1 MDPDDTPDAQLPGA
15 AERLL
20 ERWRS
25 LDEPDELEL
34 GRFDQVMNILRSS
47 SVRDSHETL
56 VDTALL
62 AAPLPPERSDGLLAR
77 VARVAPSDA
86 MLAKPGMRAQPLLL
100 AERGRL
106 AEPLPPRPSSGSSLP
121 EADSGISISLQALAL
136 EQLLGRQRIASA
148 VSGLTVA
155 LFLALVLWMAS
166 SNQVGASPLV
176 RGPQAAP
183 RLQQP
188 GADSARERSRS
199 TTSVPP
205 VASEKPAP

>member
-1 MDPDDTPDAQLPGA
+1 MDPDDTRQAALPDA
-15 AERLL
+15 AEQLL

-25 LDEPDELEL
+25 LDDPGELEL
-34 GRFDQVMNILRSS
+34 ARFDQVMSILRSS

-62 AAPLPPERSDGLLAR
+62 AAPLPPGLGDGLLAPP
-77 VARVAPSDA
+77 AALFAQEGPAAQSDVL
-86 MLAKPGMRAQPLLL
+86 LATPLL
-100 AERGRL
+100 
-106 AEPLPPRPSSGSSLP
+106 PRAGVVDALP
-121 EADSGISISLQALAL
+121 EADGGLSISLQALAL

-183 RLQQP
+183 GALQRA
-188 GADSARERSRS
+188 GDDAASGRARPTGGDDRAQR
-199 TTSVPP
+199 
-205 VASEKPAP
+205 

>member
-1 MDPDDTPDAQLPGA
+1 MDHDDTPDAQLPGA

-20 ERWRS
+20 DRWRS
-25 LDEPDELEL
+25 LSEPDELEL

-62 AAPLPPERSDGLLAR
+62 AAPLPPEPSDGTRAR
-77 VARVAPSDA
+77 VASLAPNDTL
-86 MLAKPGMRAQPLLL
+86 LAAPLL
-100 AERGRL
+100 AD
-106 AEPLPPRPSSGSSLP
+106 PLSSRSSALP
-121 EADSGISISLQALAL
+121 EADGGISISLQALAL

-176 RGPQAAP
+176 RGPRAAP
-183 RLQQP
+183 SLQRP
-188 GADSARERSRS
+188 GADSARERNRS
-199 TTSVPP
+199 ATGAPQ
-205 VASEKPAP
+205 VAVEKPSP

>member
-1 MDPDDTPDAQLPGA
+1 MDPDDTSDPPLPDA

-20 ERWRS
+20 ERWRT
-25 LDEPDELEL
+25 LDEPGELEL
-34 GRFDQVMNILRSS
+34 SRFDQVMSILRSS

-62 AAPLPPERSDGLLAR
+62 AAPLPPTSGNGLLASGSR
-77 VARVAPSDA
+77 AAPNDVL
-86 MLAKPGMRAQPLLL
+86 LATPLLS
-100 AERGRL
+100 
-106 AEPLPPRPSSGSSLP
+106 PRSEAPLP
-121 EADSGISISLQALAL
+121 EADGGISISLQALAL

-148 VSGLTVA
+148 ASGLTVA

-183 RLQQP
+183 GAARP
-188 GADSARERSRS
+188 GDGPGRDTLRSTPGMPPRAPESRER
-199 TTSVPP
+199 
-205 VASEKPAP
+205 

>member
-1 MDPDDTPDAQLPGA
+1 MDPDDTPDAALPDA

-25 LDEPDELEL
+25 LDEPGEAELR
-34 GRFDQVMNILRSS
+34 RFDQVMNILRSS

-62 AAPLPPERSDGLLAR
+62 AAPLPPALGDGLLA
-77 VARVAPSDA
+77 APAPAAQSDV
-86 MLAKPGMRAQPLLL
+86 LLAQPLLSS
-100 AERGRL
+100 RDIDGR
-106 AEPLPPRPSSGSSLP
+106 LP
-121 EADSGISISLQALAL
+121 EADGGISISLQALAL

-166 SNQVGASPLV
+166 SNQVGAGPLV

-183 RLQQP
+183 GAALQRSGDTAPRDRARTLPNALP
-188 GADSARERSRS
+188 GAADRPER
-199 TTSVPP
+199 
-205 VASEKPAP
+205 

>member
-1 MDPDDTPDAQLPGA
+1 MDPDDTPDALLPDA
-15 AERLL
+15 AELL
-20 ERWRS
+20 LQRWRS
-25 LDEPDELEL
+25 LDEPGELEL
-34 GRFDQVMNILRSS
+34 GRFDQVMSILRSS

-62 AAPLPPERSDGLLAR
+62 AAPLPPALGDGLRAS
-77 VARVAPSDA
+77 PSPAAHGDV
-86 MLAKPGMRAQPLLL
+86 LRAEPSLFGRGS
-100 AERGRL
+100 EGRL
-106 AEPLPPRPSSGSSLP
+106 P
-121 EADSGISISLQALAL
+121 EGDGGISVSLQALAL

-183 RLQQP
+183 GALQRSGEAAPRQRARSAPSDVP
-188 GADSARERSRS
+188 GSSDRPSR
-199 TTSVPP
+199 
-205 VASEKPAP
+205 